1 VPLSPNK
8 PEPLEIPES
17 FQKEVDA
24 MKRLILGGFLA
35 LFFSTMVCAQ
45 EKIEAPAWNAGDKWD
60 FGQEGFLEVVGIE
73 KNGLVAKFSAGIFPR
88 STRGTVIFDKSTFNV
103 LSFLEGDKVKKY
115 RGAHR
120 RILNFPLAVGKKW
133 NDEFKRISPDGF
145 HGADVAETIKVLGW
159 EEVAVPAGK
168 CKAIKLE
175 YQINYGPP
183 GLGPIYESKAW
194 YWYSPEVKYLVK
206 GRYGKDYN
214 EAVVPLDAS
223 FKGGRED
230 WKLISFKLKK

>member
-1 VPLSPNK
+1 
-8 PEPLEIPES
+8 
-17 FQKEVDA
+17 
-24 MKRLILGGFLA
+24 MKRMTFLVGLV
-35 LFFSTMVCAQ
+35 LFFATTVWAQ
-45 EKIEAPAWNAGDKWD
+45 EKIGAPLWNVGDRWD

-73 KNGLVAKFSAGIFPR
+73 KNGFVAKFSAGIFPK
-88 STRGTVIFDKSTFNV
+88 SSRGTVIFEKSTFNV
-103 LSFLEGDKVKKY
+103 LYFLEGDKAKKY

-120 RILNFPLAVGKKW
+120 RILNFPLGVGKKW

-159 EEVAVPAGK
+159 EEVVAPAGK
-168 CKAIKLE
+168 FRAIKLE

-183 GLGPIYESKAW
+183 GLGSIYESKAW
-194 YWYSPEVKYLVK
+194 YWYSSEVKYLVK
-206 GRYGKDYN
+206 GQYGKDYN
-214 EAVVPLDAS
+214 EAAVPLDAS